1 MHQFKL
7 LTYLFSISLI
17 TRLILTHYFL
27 SGFSCSLFTDLFAH
41 ILTSS
46 ESVSHRTAARTLL
59 AAKVT
64 ILPRFLCLG
73 YSWCSLSQILLP
85 SQAELLNSLDTSGIS
100 TFPNSICSFESIVK
114 APPKALLKFNNRA
127 LLLPPILIFL
137 SEERYSKLGLFDSL
151 INSCFFFVFFFRSF
165 WS

>member
-73 YSWCSLSQILLP
+73 YSWFLCLGYSWCSLSQILLP
-85 SQAELLNSLDTSGIS
+85 SQAELLNSLDTSVWIHQVS
-100 TFPNSICSFESIVK
+100 QLSQIVFARLK
-114 APPKALLKFNNRA
+114 VLLKHHQ
-127 LLLPPILIFL
+127 
-137 SEERYSKLGLFDSL
+137 KH
-151 INSCFFFVFFFRSF
+151 C
-165 WS
+165 